1 MKINCYCHHIT
12 GGRPSKDSKASR
24 SEEPVRRMSKTPERS
39 MAKSSRGSTSKD
51 ELVMKIKKEPGSAL
65 AATVELMDQRYI
77 EKREKDRIAKERER
91 ERKKEKERQMKERE
105 REYNSVLPLKSRGRR
120 EPTPTDFS
128 TAILSTTSTALDDY
142 KQTIDKKTAQ
152 DISLRLRN
160 LLKLPKAHKWVC
172 YEWFYSNIDK

>member
-1 MKINCYCHHIT
+1 MLRAARLSASGEDDDYLPPT
-12 GGRPSKDSKASR
+12 RP
-24 SEEPVRRMSKTPERS
+24 SKTPER
-39 MAKSSRGSTSKD
+39 KGSRAGSSKD
-51 ELVMKIKKEPGSAL
+51 DSHESTPIKTVIKIKREPGTSGDL
-65 AATVELMDQRYI
+65 EQRYH

-91 ERKKEKERQMKERE
+91 EKKKEKDRQLKESQ

-120 EPTPTDFS
+120 EPTPTDFTS
-128 TAILSTTSTALDDY
+128 GILSATTLDDF

>member
-1 MKINCYCHHIT
+1 MIQH
-12 GGRPSKDSKASR
+12 RP
-24 SEEPVRRMSKTPERS
+24 SKTPERTPGK
-39 MAKSSRGSTSKD
+39 AARTSIKD
-51 ELVMKIKKEPGSAL
+51 ESRKSTDYVMKPIAKIKKEPGTSGSL
-65 AATVELMDQRYI
+65 EMMEQRYI
-77 EKREKDRIAKERER
+77 EKREKDRLAKERER
-91 ERKKEKERQMKERE
+91 ERKKEKERQMKEQE

-120 EPTPTDFS
+120 EPTPTDF
-128 TAILSTTSTALDDY
+128 TTGLLSSSQDDF

>member
-1 MKINCYCHHIT
+1 M
-12 GGRPSKDSKASR
+12 
-24 SEEPVRRMSKTPERS
+24 
-39 MAKSSRGSTSKD
+39 
-51 ELVMKIKKEPGSAL
+51 
-65 AATVELMDQRYI
+65 TVEIMEQRYH
-77 EKREKDRIAKERER
+77 EKKEKDRLAKERER
-91 ERKKEKERQMKERE
+91 ERKKEKERIMKEKE

-120 EPTPTDFS
+120 DPSPTDFS
-128 TAILSTTSTALDDY
+128 AGIMNTLDDF